1 MKKISLILTLALLL
15 TLALPFLPAGAQEP
29 DYAADTVA
37 VIGEKE
43 YTSLQDAFDAV
54 GSGETIRLVKD
65 IKDNKKTFTYSG
77 TALVKGEPVPR
88 AKVTLDGNGHTVSYS
103 GGTSDTNF
111 ALIFDANA
119 IIEVKNLTV
128 LSIRSAVKV
137 TDGAQIFFKDC
148 NLCAANTN
156 YKSSVHDLEA
166 NKDFKGL
173 IIRIENDFR
182 SYVEIDGGNYYGAQ
196 STGVDVR
203 WGSIVVRSGN
213 FRVWN
218 TEVLLQVGDN
228 SSEEGADR
236 VRASGTILGGT
247 FEASDYTAKFGKLIR
262 AYKSATVTVWD
273 GEFIQRS
280 EGSGSGSAVIT
291 GATSSSFGYVYVH
304 GGNFYQLS
312 SKPAAKLIG
321 NNDLTGKNNLPAAK
335 DKVFVYVTGGTF
347 YSRTVEGR
355 NKDDMTRADGIL
367 RYDDS
372 VAKIEAS
379 TADYNGIPVDKYTVT
394 YQYSEATPCPGAV
407 AKITEPDGKV
417 YYAPTLWEALNPF
430 AREGATVTLLADVT
444 LDRTLYLGNRYI
456 SLKLDGNGKTVTS
469 TAADAVNVQTGSLT
483 VENLTL
489 VNTEGTA
496 FRVGYQIAAEE
507 IVSGASYIA
516 SLTLK
521 NVTVTAKTLI
531 GTSDKELFSGEA
543 TLEGVKL
550 NGTDEADGIRKLP
563 KNDQPTPPD
572 TDTTGS
578 DTGNEEPPV
587 TPEVTTERKP
597 DDTTPGTTA
606 SAKPNEEPSGG
617 CSSVL
622 GGGALLL
629 ILTAAG
635 AAVLTR
641 KKKED

>member
-1 MKKISLILTLALLL
+1 MKKVSLILMLALLL
-15 TLALPFLPAGAQEP
+15 TLALPFLPVGALES

-65 IKDNKKTFTYSG
+65 VTDSKKTFTYSG
-77 TALVKGEPVPR
+77 TTLVKGEAVPR
-88 AKVTLDGNGHTVSYS
+88 AKVTLDGNGHTISYS

-111 ALIFDANA
+111 ALVFDSNA

-128 LSIRSAVKV
+128 LSIRSAVKI
-137 TDGAQIFFKDC
+137 TDGAQVFLKDC

-156 YKSSVHDLEA
+156 YKSPVHDLEA

-196 STGVDVR
+196 STGVDIR
-203 WGSIVVRSGN
+203 YGSIVIKSGN

-218 TEVLLQVGDN
+218 TEVLLQVGD
-228 SSEEGADR
+228 STSEEGADK

-262 AYKSATVTVWD
+262 AYKSATVTIWD

-280 EGSGSGSAVIT
+280 EGPKSGSAVIT

-312 SKPAAKLIG
+312 SQPAAKLIG
-321 NNDLTGKNNLPAAK
+321 NNDLTGKGTIPAAK
-335 DKVFVYVTGGTF
+335 DKVFVFVTGGTF

-355 NKDDMTRADGIL
+355 NKDDMTREDGIL

-379 TADYNGIPVDKYTVT
+379 TAEYKGISVDKYTVT

-407 AKITEPDGKV
+407 AKITESDGKV

-430 AREGATVTLLADVT
+430 ARDGATVTLLADVT
-444 LDRTLYLGNRYI
+444 TDHTLYLGNRYF

-469 TAADAVNVQTGSLT
+469 TATDAVNVQTGSVT

-489 VNTEGTA
+489 TNTNGMA
-496 FRVGYQIAAEE
+496 FRMGYQIAAEE

-543 TLEGVKL
+543 TLKDVKL

-563 KNDQPTPPD
+563 MSNPPTPSD
-572 TDTTGS
+572 TGTTGS
-578 DTGNEEPPV
+578 DTSNQEPPV
-587 TPEVTTERKP
+587 TPEVTTGRKP
-597 DDTTPGTTA
+597 NDATPETT
-606 SAKPNEEPSGG
+606 AKPNEEPSGG

-622 GGGALLL
+622 GGGAILL

-635 AAVLTR
+635 TAVLIH